1 MFSEMHELKK
11 IDDEVFLD
19 RDGRTFE
26 TLVNYLRND
35 RKVFPEFT
43 DKNQENHFFKELHFW
58 GIDSHNRAWQ
68 EQYLK
73 KLDKSV
79 RLDPK
84 EHSFESPQEVQMEP
98 ARRSPTV
105 VKSKRPLYMAYDDLE
120 DSRASRGDEPSYMNR
135 ANSAGIGSD
144 DDDQPGAAL
153 KAVKEKWTELGPL
166 KLEDIIANSSEPI
179 DQGLQFGQSRFN
191 KYIIGQIGADG
202 RVQGVGKEI
211 NHIIYEG

>member
-1 MFSEMHELKK
+1 MLQSVPDSLLAKMFSEMHELKK

-35 RKVFPEFT
+35 RKVFPEFS

-79 RLDPK
+79 HLDPRNA
-84 EHSFESPQEVQMEP
+84 SFDSPQELPLEP
-98 ARRSPTV
+98 EQRSPTV
-105 VKSKRPLYMAYDDLE
+105 VKSKRPLYMAYENLD

-144 DDDQPGAAL
+144 DDD
-153 KAVKEKWTELGPL
+153 
-166 KLEDIIANSSEPI
+166 
-179 DQGLQFGQSRFN
+179 
-191 KYIIGQIGADG
+191 
-202 RVQGVGKEI
+202 
-211 NHIIYEG
+211 